1 MFTGLNLIQPF
12 ISCYSGTS
20 AYIGIRRNMH
30 GFYDNEDMIIQN
42 IQAPIAPPDG
52 DTDNECVVVSKVN
65 MTTLR
70 MNCSVA
76 NHYVCR
82 YNYLHN
88 AIIQVST
95 DHRTWNGADDTC
107 QAIGGQ
113 LLSLHSKEQKR
124 VINTI
129 LAKR

>member
-1 MFTGLNLIQPF
+1 MVIQS
-12 ISCYSGTS
+12 IK
-20 AYIGIRRNMH
+20 
-30 GFYDNEDMIIQN
+30 
-42 IQAPIAPPDG
+42 APIAPPDG
-52 DTDNECVVVSKVN
+52 DTDNECVILHKDNS
-65 MTTLR
+65 TTLK
-70 MNCSVA
+70 MNCSEP

-95 DHRTWNGADDTC
+95 DLRTWNGADDSC

-124 VINTI
+124 DINTN
-129 LAKR
+129 LSVRSVT